1 MTLKYYQDNAQI
13 FFDGTVNVDMSSLY
27 EAFTQHLA
35 PGARV
40 LDAGCGSGRDA
51 KAFLKMGYQVEAFDA
66 SPAMVELARKHTGL
80 PVHLMSF
87 SDVDWKGE
95 FDGIWCCASLLH
107 VPAVE
112 LPGVMRRL
120 ADALKPGGVWYVSFK
135 YGNGER
141 EVDGRRFTDMDE
153 VILQIFLREVGGIE
167 VVELWITKDKRP
179 MHNNVWVNGLLKKVE
194 SGEDLRKSHTLST
207 MSLAG
212 LWCDS

>member
-1 MTLKYYQDNAQI
+1 MTLKYYQNNAQT

-27 EAFTQHLA
+27 ETFTQHLA

-51 KAFLKMGYQVEAFDA
+51 KAFQEMGYQVEAFDA
-66 SPAMVELARKHTGL
+66 SPAMVALAQEHTRL
-80 PVHLMSF
+80 PVKVMSF
-87 SDVDWKGE
+87 ADVDWKEE

-112 LPGVMRRL
+112 LQGVMRRL

-135 YGNGER
+135 YGDGER

-153 VILQIFLREVGGIE
+153 DDLNTLVSSLIAMEVGE
-167 VVELWITKDKRP
+167 VWLTQDKRP
-179 MHNNVWVNGLLKKVE
+179 DRKEIWVNGI
-194 SGEDLRKSHTLST
+194 LRKKD
-207 MSLAG
+207 
-212 LWCDS
+212 CN

>member
-1 MTLKYYQDNAQI
+1 MTLKYYQDNAQT

-27 EAFTQHLA
+27 EAFTRHLA

-51 KAFLKMGYQVEAFDA
+51 KAFQEMGYQVEAFDA
-66 SPAMVELARKHTGL
+66 SPAMVELAREHTGL
-80 PVHLMSF
+80 PVKVMSF
-87 SDVDWKGE
+87 EDVDWKEE

-135 YGNGER
+135 YGDGER

-153 VILQIFLREVGGIE
+153 VRLQGTLKALAFINIE
-167 VVELWITKDKRP
+167 SVWKTRDKRP
-179 MHNNVWVNGLLKKVE
+179 GREEVWLNGVLQKK
-194 SGEDLRKSHTLST
+194 
-207 MSLAG
+207 
-212 LWCDS
+212 

>member
-1 MTLKYYQDNAQI
+1 MTLKYYQDNAQT

-27 EAFTQHLA
+27 ETFTKHLA

-51 KAFLKMGYQVEAFDA
+51 KAFRKMGYQVVAFDA
-66 SPAMVELARKHTGL
+66 SSAMVELAREHTGL
-80 PVHLMSF
+80 PVQLMTF
-87 SDVDWKGE
+87 ADVDWKEE

-112 LPGVMRRL
+112 LPDVMRRL

-135 YGNGER
+135 YGDGER

-153 VILQIFLREVGGIE
+153 DDLNTLVSSLTVIEVGE
-167 VVELWITKDKRP
+167 VWLTQDKRP
-179 MHNNVWVNGLLKKVE
+179 DRKENWVNGI
-194 SGEDLRKSHTLST
+194 LRKKD
-207 MSLAG
+207 
-212 LWCDS
+212 CN

>member
-1 MTLKYYQDNAQI
+1 MTLNYYQNNAQT

-27 EAFTQHLA
+27 KTFTRSLA

-51 KAFLKMGYQVEAFDA
+51 KAFMEMGYQVEAFDA
-66 SPAMVELARKHTGL
+66 SSALVEMARAHTGL
-80 PVHLMSF
+80 PVQLMTF
-87 SDVDWKGE
+87 ADVAWKAE

-112 LPGVMRRL
+112 LPGVMQKL

-135 YGNGER
+135 YGDGER

-153 VILQIFLREVGGIE
+153 EGLRRLVEAMPDIEIQALWTTRDVRPGRDEVWLNGI
-167 VVELWITKDKRP
+167 
-179 MHNNVWVNGLLKKVE
+179 LLK
-194 SGEDLRKSHTLST
+194 R
-207 MSLAG
+207 
-212 LWCDS
+212 

>member
-1 MTLKYYQDNAQI
+1 MTLKYYQDNAQT

-27 EAFTQHLA
+27 ETFTRHLA

-66 SPAMVELARKHTGL
+66 SPAMVELAREHTGL
-80 PVHLMSF
+80 PVKVMTF
-87 SDVDWKGE
+87 ADVDWKEE

-135 YGNGER
+135 YGDGER
-141 EVDGRRFTDMDE
+141 EMDGRRFTDMDE
-153 VILQIFLREVGGIE
+153 VGLRRLVEAVPDTEIQALWTTRDVRPGRDEVW
-167 VVELWITKDKRP
+167 L
-179 MHNNVWVNGLLKKVE
+179 NGTLLK
-194 SGEDLRKSHTLST
+194 R
-207 MSLAG
+207 
-212 LWCDS
+212 

>member
-66 SPAMVELARKHTGL
+66 SPAMVELARVHTGL
-80 PVHLMSF
+80 PV
-87 SDVDWKGE
+87 KEE

-135 YGNGER
+135 YGEGER

-153 VILQIFLREVGGIE
+153 VRLQGTLKALAFINIE
-167 VVELWITKDKRP
+167 SVWKTRDKRP
-179 MHNNVWVNGLLKKVE
+179 GREEVWLNGVLQKK
-194 SGEDLRKSHTLST
+194 
-207 MSLAG
+207 
-212 LWCDS
+212 

>member
-1 MTLKYYQDNAQI
+1 MTLKYYQDNAQT

-27 EAFTQHLA
+27 ETFTKHLA

-51 KAFLKMGYQVEAFDA
+51 KAFLEMGYQVEAFDA
-66 SPAMVELARKHTGL
+66 SPAMVELASEHTGL
-80 PVHLMSF
+80 PVQLMTF
-87 SDVDWKGE
+87 ADVDWKEE

-135 YGNGER
+135 CGDGER
-141 EVDGRRFTDMDE
+141 EVEGRRFTDMDE
-153 VILQIFLREVGGIE
+153 GGLRELLKAVEGIE

-179 MHNNVWVNGLLKKVE
+179 MRSEVWLNGVVTKN
-194 SGEDLRKSHTLST
+194 
-207 MSLAG
+207 
-212 LWCDS
+212 

>member
-1 MTLKYYQDNAQI
+1 MTLKYYQENAQT

-27 EAFTQHLA
+27 ETFTRHLA

-51 KAFLKMGYQVEAFDA
+51 KAFKEMGYQVEAFDA
-66 SPAMVELARKHTGL
+66 SPVMVELAREHTGL
-80 PVHLMSF
+80 PVQLMTF
-87 SDVDWKGE
+87 ADVDWKEE

-112 LPGVMRRL
+112 LPAVMQRL

-135 YGNGER
+135 YGDGER

-153 VILQIFLREVGGIE
+153 VGLIKLVSSIAKLKVIKLWTTQDQRPQRNEIWLNGIF
-167 VVELWITKDKRP
+167 
-179 MHNNVWVNGLLKKVE
+179 
-194 SGEDLRKSHTLST
+194 RK
-207 MSLAG
+207 A
-212 LWCDS
+212 

>member
-1 MTLKYYQDNAQI
+1 MTLKYYQDNAQT

-27 EAFTQHLA
+27 ETFTKHLA

-51 KAFLKMGYQVEAFDA
+51 KAFLEMGYQVEAFDA
-66 SPAMVELARKHTGL
+66 SPAMVELAREHAGL
-80 PVHLMSF
+80 PVQVMTF
-87 SDVDWKGE
+87 ADVEWKEE

-135 YGNGER
+135 YGDGER

-153 VILQIFLREVGGIE
+153 GKLRALLSTVAMIAVIS
-167 VVELWITKDKRP
+167 LWTTQDKRP
-179 MHNNVWVNGLLKKVE
+179 LRDEVWINGV
-194 SGEDLRKSHTLST
+194 LRKK
-207 MSLAG
+207 
-212 LWCDS
+212 